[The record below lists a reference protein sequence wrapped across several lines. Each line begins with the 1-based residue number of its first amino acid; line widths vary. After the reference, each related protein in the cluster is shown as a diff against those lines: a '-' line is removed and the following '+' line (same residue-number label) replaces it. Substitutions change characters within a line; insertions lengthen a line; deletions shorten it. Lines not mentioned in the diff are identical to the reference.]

1 MVRELLFIY
10 LVCIN
15 VLTFLLYGT
24 DKWKAKKGKRRISEK
39 SLLWTAA
46 LGGSVGGLM
55 GMYTFRHKTR
65 KAKFYLGV
73 PAIIALQVAL
83 AAFVYCS
90 V

>member
-1 MVRELLFIY
+1 MVKELLFIY

-15 VLTFLLYGT
+15 VVTFFLYGA

-39 SLLWTAA
+39 SLLSAA
-46 LGGSVGGLM
+46 VLGGSVGGLV

-73 PAIIALQVAL
+73 PTILALQVAL
-83 AAFVYCS
+83 AVFVYYS
-90 V
+90 I

>member
-39 SLLWTAA
+39 GLLGVVA
-46 LGGSVGGLM
+46 LGGSVGGLV

>member
-1 MVRELLFIY
+1 MVKELLFIY

-15 VLTFLLYGT
+15 AVTFFLYGA

-39 SLLWTAA
+39 SLLSAA
-46 LGGSVGGLM
+46 VLGGSVGGLV

-73 PAIIALQVAL
+73 PTILALQVAF
-83 AAFVYCS
+83 AVFVYYS
-90 V
+90 I